1 MKRRQKAEAEDSFSS
16 VPEPLRSWLNG
27 SQSWWEAVKDNFKDG
42 AIQLI
47 QQNSG
52 VIVIAIGAF
61 IRATGTLVKSGQTGM
76 LFSFGRAKRE
86 LQPGFHL
93 LIPFL
98 QKVRKLPTR
107 QRTLDLPAQRVTTS
121 DGLVYF
127 VDANIVFRISDVRKA
142 TVEIDDLIK
151 GMRQVLVLSVQEVLR
166 NAKRESLRV
175 PENINK
181 SLSDAMSVLLEPWG
195 VELQSAGFTSIN
207 PSPASRELVQ
217 LSHRVDTRRSA
228 YARLKSSLPR
238 HLSLPLLGSN
248 QRIITRSELLLER
261 ELKRRRYRRVRRT
274 VRAEVIRS
282 GLKLTLRQRRQL
294 DRQARIEAG
303 LSPVL
308 NF

>member
-1 MKRRQKAEAEDSFSS
+1 M
-16 VPEPLRSWLNG
+16 
-27 SQSWWEAVKDNFKDG
+27 
-42 AIQLI
+42 QLI

-98 QKVRKLPTR
+98 QQVRKLPTR

-166 NAKRESLRV
+166 KANRESLRV

-181 SLSDAMSVLLEPWG
+181 SLSDAMSILLEPWG
-195 VELQSAGFTSIN
+195 VELLSAGFTSIN

-228 YARLKSSLPR
+228 YARLKSRLPR

-282 GLKLTLRQRRQL
+282 GLKLTLKQRRQL